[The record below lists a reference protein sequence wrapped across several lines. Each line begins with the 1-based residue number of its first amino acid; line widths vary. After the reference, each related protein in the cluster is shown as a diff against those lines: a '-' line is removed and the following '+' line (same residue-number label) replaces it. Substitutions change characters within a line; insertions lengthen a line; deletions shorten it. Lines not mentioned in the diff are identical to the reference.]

1 MRGDCIYPKVVYRMY
16 LKGWDFKALSDVTDI
31 TYTTLRRKLRGVND
45 LTLKEAIAI
54 RNALN
59 SKLTLDDL
67 FDQRDYINEDAAC

>member
-16 LKGWDFKALSDVTDI
+16 LKGWDFKTLSDMTDI
-31 TYTTLRRKLRGVND
+31 AYTTLRRKLRGVND

-54 RNALN
+54 RDALN

-67 FDQRDYINEDAAC
+67 FDQRDYINEEAAC